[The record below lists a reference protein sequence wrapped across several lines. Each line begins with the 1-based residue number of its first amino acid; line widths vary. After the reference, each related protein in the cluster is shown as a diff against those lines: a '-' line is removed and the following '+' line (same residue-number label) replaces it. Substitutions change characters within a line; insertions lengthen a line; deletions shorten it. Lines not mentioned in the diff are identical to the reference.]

1 MSNITASLYFV
12 GFYKHGALQSVV
24 AGPFGSE
31 EEAEA
36 AIAKMGLPRP
46 GLLPSSRSALYVVCE
61 AKIPVHM
68 IGEDDDT

>member
-31 EEAEA
+31 EEAETA
-36 AIAKMGLPRP
+36 LTKMDLSPP
-46 GLLPSSRSALYVVCE
+46 GLFPSSRSAHYVVCMAE
-61 AKIPVHM
+61 LPVHM
-68 IGEDDDT
+68 IGDESGD